1 MTYMRVFA
9 FLWVLFVIG
18 WNYIIFAYVWKKVY
32 HSSGDGR
39 IRFASHGWDLL
50 PDGMAE
56 KTPHSPG
63 DDVAAQ
69 CVCPVQRHLVK
80 IKLAS
85 GPRAT

>member
-1 MTYMRVFA
+1 MRVFA

-18 WNYIIFAYVWKKVY
+18 WNYIIFAYVSKKVY
-32 HSSGDGR
+32 HSSYGRR
-39 IRFASHGWDLL
+39 IRSRVGLV

-56 KTPHSPG
+56 RTPRSPG